1 MRFKSKLLVSL
12 VLVVAVVML
21 SGCNLFKQPSGKYT
35 GIVTMSDGETPVPAD
50 VYVGGEKYKTVGED
64 GKFEITLKPGTYKIY
79 AEYMGVKSE
88 EVTLNATSQGGS
100 VFGKIDGLG

>member
-21 SGCNLFKQPSGKYT
+21 SGCNLFKQPSGKYI

-50 VYVGGEKYKTVGED
+50 VYVGGESTD
-64 GKFEITLKPGTYKIY
+64 CWRRW
-79 AEYMGVKSE
+79 
-88 EVTLNATSQGGS
+88 
-100 VFGKIDGLG
+100 